1 MESDM
6 EIETVGSVLFEDI
19 REVNKSIRLGV
30 GRSEAF
36 NYRLISGRSELQ
48 KWKVLGLQ
56 SLCDFFQNV
65 IKGCGEYHLSY
76 RVS

>member
-1 MESDM
+1 M

-30 GRSEAF
+30 GRSEHF
-36 NYRLISGRSELQ
+36 KDRLISGRSELQ
-48 KWKVLGLQ
+48 VLRLQ
-56 SLCDFFQNV
+56 SLCDFFQNA
-65 IKGCGEYHLSY
+65 IKGCGEYHLNY